1 MIGVRKYNPSL
12 IHGSFIINDKN
23 KKKTIHT
30 NEADK
35 AIIFSFII
43 NPLVFYI

>member
-23 KKKTIHT
+23 KKKDNT
-30 NEADK
+30 
-35 AIIFSFII
+35 
-43 NPLVFYI
+43 Y